1 MGYTESGIYVE
12 GLNNIVAG
20 LKGMGA
26 EKELLALNLKVGEK
40 VETEAKIILAQ
51 SIADTNN
58 KVPSTGKLAGS
69 IKTLRSLKGVVVVAG
84 KDPAIPYANAQN
96 WGWFYDREYLQAK
109 NIPPKQFMNKGA
121 AKVRKYVAALYVQ
134 DLIAIYE
141 KYSKNAGNVKANSY
155 YSSTYNYATRR

>member
-40 VETEAKIILAQ
+40 VEKEAKIILNA
-51 SIADTNN
+51 SITATNN
-58 KVPSTGKLAGS
+58 KVPSTGKLEGS

-96 WGWFYDREYLQAK
+96 WGWFYDRDYLQAK
-109 NIPPKQFMNKGA
+109 NIPPKQFMNKAA
-121 AKVRKYVAALYVQ
+121 AKVRKYVTEFYVK

-141 KYSKNAGNVKANSY
+141 KYSKKAGSISPSSY
-155 YSSTYNYATRR
+155 YSSTYSYETRR